1 MDDGYTS
8 WRGGVTNNKNGTY
21 TINYRIDSQKAL
33 LNALSPLEI
42 YVKIDDG
49 TMFNNETMNRYDHWG
64 EELQEEF
71 LASEAAFDE
80 GLPEED
86 EEGNY
91 IEHTAEEY
99 EAHELQVEE
108 DNARNKAVGRPGTE
122 HFDVFFWVGGTRKQL
137 CFVVLMLFFLLFP
150 VLCNC
155 PHNTHS
161 LSFSLL

>member
-80 GLPEED
+80 GLPEAD

-108 DNARNKAVGRPGTE
+108 DNARNKAVGRPGTV
-122 HFDVFFWVGGTRKQL
+122 HFDVFFVGWWNTQATL
-137 CFVVLMLFFLLFP
+137 FCCSDVVFSSFP
-150 VLCNC
+150 C
-155 PHNTHS
+155 P
-161 LSFSLL
+161 L

>member
-49 TMFNNETMNRYDHWG
+49 TMFNNETMNRYDDWG

-71 LASEAAFDE
+71 KK
-80 GLPEED
+80 
-86 EEGNY
+86 
-91 IEHTAEEY
+91 
-99 EAHELQVEE
+99 ELTHLYVF
-108 DNARNKAVGRPGTE
+108 ARKY
-122 HFDVFFWVGGTRKQL
+122 VFVQ
-137 CFVVLMLFFLLFP
+137 
-150 VLCNC
+150 
-155 PHNTHS
+155 
-161 LSFSLL
+161 